1 MTNQMKNEK
10 EFYTVEQLA
19 ALLSITERTVLE
31 SIRNSEIKAYKRF
44 KKWYV
49 LHTDVLDF
57 LYSSDTNEKGKDNE

>member
-1 MTNQMKNEK
+1 MTIQMKNEK

-19 ALLSITERTVLE
+19 TLLSITERTVLE
-31 SIRNSEIKAYKRF
+31 SIRKAEIKAYKRF

-57 LYSSDTNEKGKDNE
+57 LYNSETNQNQNK